1 MATRLAARCEEPNN
15 YEQQMAL
22 NKDRRPY
29 MEQLLG
35 NVTNQPIPTLVT
47 TANQIFWGDERI
59 ANGSITL
66 GPDRPGCIASG
77 HGSEDNAFAVDIV
90 VGRMGARPKNV
101 PVHPNFRTDAARAY
115 ISQKT
120 NLDED
125 FGLHKGKVG
134 NAKAKSGIGLK
145 ADGVRVMAREGIKL
159 VTGLDNFNSQ
169 TGKNQSIVGV
179 DIIAGNFGELL
190 EPMVK
195 GERLST
201 ALGKLSDHVSALAG
215 TISQILTMQ
224 NTFNGAVA
232 SHFHFD
238 PLFGN
243 PSLPSETC
251 AVAGAKTSIAFLQD
265 SIRSLVNHQANLS
278 TWKGNYLKVS
288 GDYYINSA
296 WNYVN

>member
-1 MATRLAARCEEPNN
+1 MMNLAARCSEPNN
-15 YEQQMAL
+15 YEQQKKL
-22 NKDRRPY
+22 NADRQPY

-77 HGSEDNAFAVDIV
+77 LGSEDNAFAIDIV
-90 VGRMGARPKNV
+90 VGRMGARPKEV
-101 PVHPNFRTDAARAY
+101 PVHPNFRTDSARAY

-120 NLDED
+120 NIDQD

-134 NAKAKSGIGLK
+134 NAKFKSGIGLK
-145 ADGVRVMAREGIKL
+145 ADGVRIMAREGIKL

-195 GERLST
+195 GDKLAKGLR
-201 ALGKLSDHVSALAG
+201 KLSDHISALAG
-215 TISQILTMQ
+215 TLSQILTMQ
-224 NTFNGAVA
+224 NGFNGAVA
-232 SHFHFD
+232 THFHFD

-243 PSLPSETC
+243 PCLPSDQ
-251 AVAGAKTSIAFLQD
+251 AMVAGSKTSIAFLQD
-265 SIRSLVNHQANLS
+265 SIRSLVNHQTNLS
-278 TWKGNYLKVS
+278 MWKDNYTKVS